1 MLAINLQSEKIF
13 LLPEKAIFWP
23 AKKTLILSDLH
34 WGKTAHFRKHGIAI
48 PLQTQQGDEIRLAKL
63 VRQYKAERLI
73 IAGDLFHS
81 RENNEVN
88 NFAHWRNA
96 HQQLAIELVM
106 GNHDILPEEKYTCN
120 NILLHNKVSDEGP
133 FLVSHD
139 VLEAAEKF
147 YIHGHL
153 HPSFT
158 ASGKGRG
165 SVKLPCFCMN
175 DQRMVLPSFG
185 SFTGSHKISQIEYN
199 HIYLVAEEDVIQWQ

>member
-1 MLAINLQSEKIF
+1 MLEINLQSEVFF

-48 PLQTQQGDEIRLAKL
+48 PLQTQHNDEIRLARL
-63 VRQYKAERLI
+63 VQQHKAERLI

-81 RENNEVN
+81 RENNEVD

-96 HQQLAIELVM
+96 HRQLAIELVL
-106 GNHDILPEEKYTCN
+106 GNHDILPEEKYTGN
-120 NILLHNKVSDEGP
+120 NIILHHAVLDAGP

-139 VLEAAEKF
+139 ILDNADKF

-153 HPSFT
+153 HPSFS

-175 DQRMVLPSFG
+175 AQRMVLPSFG
-185 SFTGSHKISQIEYN
+185 SFTGSHRISSSEYR
-199 HIYLVAEEDVIQWQ
+199 HIYLVAEDDVIQWQ